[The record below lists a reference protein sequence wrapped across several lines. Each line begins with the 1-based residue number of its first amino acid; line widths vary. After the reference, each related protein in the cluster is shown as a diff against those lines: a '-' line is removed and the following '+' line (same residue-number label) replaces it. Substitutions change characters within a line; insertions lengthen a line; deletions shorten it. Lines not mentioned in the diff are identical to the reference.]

1 MPRVTENLRRTW
13 MDQRAQ
19 TLEEREYTQS
29 GIKRSPEDVAIVDF
43 DLAVTDRLLE
53 LPLGAKFDARE
64 VQEELRKE
72 LFGES

>member
-29 GIKRSPEDVAIVDF
+29 GIKRSAADVAIVDF

-53 LPLGAKFDARE
+53 LPVGAKFDARE

-72 LFGES
+72 LFGA